1 MILRKNI
8 TTSDQ
13 AVTLID
19 KNSNFGRSQTLK
31 KITISNNSDN
41 PATII
46 VDLFDGSSTQ
56 FYICKNVIIPK
67 GVVLVLED
75 NLSFKIQN
83 FNLRIYNTGSSPDLT
98 IMIA

>member
-13 AVTLID
+13 AVTLIN
-19 KNSNFGRSQTLK
+19 KNSNNQLSRKLK

-41 PATII
+41 PATVI

-56 FYICKNVIIPK
+56 FYICKNIIIPK
-67 GVVLVLED
+67 GVILVLED
-75 NLSFKIQN
+75 NLVFKTEN

-98 IMIA
+98 IMIS